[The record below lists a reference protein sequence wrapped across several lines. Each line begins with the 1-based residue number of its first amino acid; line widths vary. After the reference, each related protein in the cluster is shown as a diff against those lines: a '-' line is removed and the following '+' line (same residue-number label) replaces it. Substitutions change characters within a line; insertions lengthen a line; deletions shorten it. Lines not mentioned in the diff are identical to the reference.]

1 MFGATVAWGLDIGS
15 ATIKA
20 VKLRKTGSGVM
31 AIDFDVVEIE
41 YSEDEATRP
50 ARVKAAL
57 AELVKRKKFGRTP
70 VFFSVPG
77 NQVFFR
83 PFNLPAVGDRKI
95 AEIVRYEARQQ
106 VPFALEEVVWDYQTS
121 PGNQPGE
128 LTVSLVAIRKEIV
141 DRLLESLREYNLN
154 VVGLAPS
161 PIAALNYVHY
171 DVGPEETSLV
181 LDAGA
186 KVTDFVILHEKS
198 FWFRPLPVAGA
209 DITHVLEQKFRMPYA
224 EAENLKLKMGE
235 SKQSEKMFQVV
246 EPTLRS
252 LAGEIQRTAGYYK
265 SLSRDVRIGR
275 VFGIGHTFALPGLVE
290 FLSRNIEME
299 VEILS
304 APQRIT
310 VSPGIDTTWFA
321 EEFAGMGAAIG
332 LALQAL
338 GEARVEMSLLPEAIV
353 AERRAATRRVLF
365 GVAAAAILGVVVS
378 EYFAAQA
385 ETGETRK
392 LIERMRANL
401 EKVDKEQE
409 DVNKAAQNLP
419 KRQEQLMRWAAVGS
433 ERGLYGEVLE
443 KVLKAVSDH
452 NGERRAEHLPEYL
465 KRNPD
470 SKFLDPGV
478 AVEGEVYLSALHVSW
493 ENPLTCRLEAAAF
506 PSEDRGLKALADK
519 KLPLRTTM
527 FVAARFESRS
537 QRREFMVK
545 FEKGLHAI
553 AGFKSVREKEDET
566 WLVGSREPT
575 NLPIFD
581 WENRLYNKRNP
592 DKPPK
597 STGEINGLPF
607 WAVWKYEPTPVPA
620 AAGSGAGAAG

>member
-1 MFGATVAWGLDIGS
+1 MFGRTVAWGLDIGS

-20 VKLRKTGSGVM
+20 VKLRKTAAGVA

-41 YSEDEATRP
+41 YSEDDSTRP
-50 ARVKAAL
+50 ARVRAAL
-57 AELVKRKKFGRTP
+57 AELVKRKHFGRTP

-83 PFNLPAVGDRKI
+83 PFNLPAVGDRKVN
-95 AEIVRYEARQQ
+95 EIVRYEARQQ
-106 VPFALEEVVWDYQTS
+106 VPFALEEVVWDYQAAPAG
-121 PGNQPGE
+121 PGGE
-128 LTVSLVAIRKEIV
+128 ITISLVAIRKEIV
-141 DRLLESLREYNLN
+141 DRLLESLREFNLN
-154 VVGLAPS
+154 VIGLAPS
-161 PIAALNYVHY
+161 PIAVLNYVHY
-171 DVGPEETSLV
+171 DIGPEETSLV

-186 KVTDFVILHEKS
+186 KVTDFVILHGKN
-198 FWFRPLPVAGA
+198 FWFRPLPVAGQ
-209 DITHVLEQKFRMPYA
+209 DITHVFEQKFRMPYA

-235 SKQSEKMFQVV
+235 SKQSEKMFQVI

-299 VEILS
+299 VEVLN

-353 AERRAATRRVLF
+353 KEHRAATRRVVF
-365 GVAAAAILGVVVS
+365 SVVAAAILGVVVS

-392 LIERMRANL
+392 LIARMKANL
-401 EKVDKEQE
+401 QKVDKEQKK
-409 DVNKAAQNLP
+409 VNDAARNLP
-419 KRQEQLMRWAAVGS
+419 KRQEQLTRWARVGG

-443 KVLKAVSDH
+443 KVLKAVNDQ
-452 NGERRAEHLPEYL
+452 NAERRAEYL

-470 SKFLDPGV
+470 KKFLDPGT
-478 AVEGEVYLSALHVSW
+478 AVEGEIFLSAFYMSW
-493 ENPLTCRLEAAAF
+493 ENPLTCRMEGAAF
-506 PSEDRGLKALADK
+506 PEDRGLKALADK
-519 KLPLRTTM
+519 KLPLKTTM
-527 FVAARFESRS
+527 FAAARFESRS
-537 QRREFMVK
+537 PLRQYMVK
-545 FEKGLHAI
+545 FEKGLHGI
-553 AGFKSVREKEDET
+553 PGFKSVREKDKEDDT
-566 WLVGSREPT
+566 WLVGTREPT
-575 NLPIFD
+575 NLPVFD
-581 WENRLYNKRNP
+581 WDNQLFNVRKKDNEP
-592 DKPPK
+592 AKP
-597 STGEINGLPF
+597 TGDINGLPF
-607 WAVWKYEPTPVPA
+607 WAVWKYELTPVPA
-620 AAGSGAGAAG
+620 AAGPGAGAAG